1 MLYKDNPFKILGV
14 SPTDSR
20 RVIARKAEEMELLAD
35 AQRCADART
44 ILTNPQR
51 RISAEVRWFP
61 DCRLEETHEIE
72 TYISEETAGS
82 NEDDRSWD
90 RYCPLTQLN
99 IQFALLDAQSFG
111 NAAQAKYYVLG
122 LSRLYESVDAE
133 SVRLLINESRL
144 KAGFPE
150 IANNHDIEETLNEI
164 RSEIR
169 RELSRRLQALPEERY
184 LHIVTLISESYSGNQ
199 RYVGHAILEDAISEY
214 QLYINDTLQ
223 KKGDNIVK
231 TARFIAKGAGKIQ
244 ISRAVSD
251 LIDDL
256 YSWDRLAQPLQLGA
270 LTKGSSHEESE
281 EILRALRDLAITLH
295 NEHGYSEESLAL
307 TKAIQDVFKEL
318 PEFMEQLSEDRQ
330 TLTQIVE
337 EKETED
343 LIAPIMAAVDNA
355 CNELTTCS
363 ENQRITKSNALI
375 QIVKNADRDIK
386 LQFTDKQTA
395 DSLRSALGIH
405 IRSFAVD
412 LHNDRQM
419 TEDALRIVNGLI
431 SVFSDLPEVAEK
443 LHDDQEALNALMLE
457 KQTTENILSGLKDLE
472 AAVKKAKLSLT
483 GTGERTTSIEA
494 MLSKMTR
501 LNALIKSG
509 INDIQLRNQLREQIA
524 YMVRSAA
531 IELHNSMHDTE
542 NSLLIM
548 SRVRNEFSDMS
559 DVVSALDK
567 DIATL
572 NNQIRLK
579 KMVDQRKKDEETA
592 TVRNVITAVVVV
604 AILILMGSC

>member
-1 MLYKDNPFKILGV
+1 M
-14 SPTDSR
+14 
-20 RVIARKAEEMELLAD
+20 
-35 AQRCADART
+35 
-44 ILTNPQR
+44 
-51 RISAEVRWFP
+51 
-61 DCRLEETHEIE
+61 
-72 TYISEETAGS
+72 
-82 NEDDRSWD
+82 
-90 RYCPLTQLN
+90 
-99 IQFALLDAQSFG
+99 
-111 NAAQAKYYVLG
+111 
-122 LSRLYESVDAE
+122 
-133 SVRLLINESRL
+133 
-144 KAGFPE
+144 
-150 IANNHDIEETLNEI
+150 
-164 RSEIR
+164 
-169 RELSRRLQALPEERY
+169 
-184 LHIVTLISESYSGNQ
+184 
-199 RYVGHAILEDAISEY
+199 
-214 QLYINDTLQ
+214 
-223 KKGDNIVK
+223 
-231 TARFIAKGAGKIQ
+231 
-244 ISRAVSD
+244 
-251 LIDDL
+251 
-256 YSWDRLAQPLQLGA
+256 
-270 LTKGSSHEESE
+270 
-281 EILRALRDLAITLH
+281 
-295 NEHGYSEESLAL
+295 
-307 TKAIQDVFKEL
+307 
-318 PEFMEQLSEDRQ
+318 
-330 TLTQIVE
+330 
-337 EKETED
+337 
-343 LIAPIMAAVDNA
+343 
-355 CNELTTCS
+355 
-363 ENQRITKSNALI
+363 I

-419 TEDALRIVNGLI
+419 TEDALRIVNGMI